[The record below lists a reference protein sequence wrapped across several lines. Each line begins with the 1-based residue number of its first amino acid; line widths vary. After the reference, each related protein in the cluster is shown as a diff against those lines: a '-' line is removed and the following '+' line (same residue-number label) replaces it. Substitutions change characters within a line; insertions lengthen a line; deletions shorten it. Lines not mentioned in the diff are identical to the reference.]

1 MNNNAII
8 SFLGNTKYKTQ
19 NMKKTI
25 FFTFFNVI
33 TA

>member
-8 SFLGNTKYKTQ
+8 SFLGNKKYKTQ

-25 FFTFFNVI
+25 FLLFSMLI